1 MAFFISGDYVM
12 KNGYGLLMA
21 APSLPSASENLR
33 NTENAIKNW
42 NLGPENVDLDNKA
55 YWQKMAKLWL
65 VDEKTARNQICGN
78 CEYYDNTPET
88 LAKMKAMYPLN
99 KYDIYDS
106 YTQRGFCHKL
116 NFACHTPRSCQAW
129 ERKDFETENDN
140 EKTND

>member
-1 MAFFISGDYVM
+1 ML
-12 KNGYGLLMA
+12 GLLNA
-21 APSLPSASENLR
+21 APAMPSASENLK

-78 CEYYDNTPET
+78 CEYYDNTAES
-88 LAKMKAMYPLN
+88 LAKMRQIYPLN
-99 KYDIYDS
+99 KYDIYNS

-129 ERKDFETENDN
+129 ERKDYESEVD
-140 EKTND
+140 